1 MTAYLK
7 PGDRIFFVYPKG
19 PNPRVD
25 EDNVTA
31 LKGVFAAV
39 GVESFG
45 SMGSSGVSTFEI
57 VAVLR
62 DE

>member
-7 PGDRIFFVYPKG
+7 PGDQIFFVYPRG
-19 PNPRVD
+19 ASPRID
-25 EDNVTA
+25 EENVA
-31 LKGVFAAV
+31 KLKEVFAAV
-39 GVESFG
+39 GVDAFG
-45 SMGSSGVSTFEI
+45 SMGSSGVGTFEI